1 MININETEWRD
12 VLPLSGKSYSI
23 GRPKAEHLLEM
34 PISEGAQ
41 HYVLMLIPSLLGD
54 IEKLG
59 LRRIIRTSDFSE
71 QKVTALYFEFV
82 SIKRVLPDN
91 PESIEPAIW
100 EHLLHCVRV
109 MSSLVNLAT
118 TEDLERAREMAVRR
132 YYPHAKEKLKN
143 EYEQMRS
150 EGKVDFRLAGILRQ
164 GDLPENSGQV
174 CMEAIRRERQQR
186 VESIK
191 CLGVEHL
198 TYNEAFVV
206 ESAKAH
212 VMSRIDEAPEDFG
225 TLDLV
230 IRLLDLLRL
239 VLVLES
245 RSPGGASAV
254 SSNFTVGNIV
264 LGIGNAMYRGEL
276 GLTVSAL
283 GLARVNK

>member
-1 MININETEWRD
+1 
-12 VLPLSGKSYSI
+12 
-23 GRPKAEHLLEM
+23 M

-41 HYVLMLIPSLLGD
+41 HYVLMLIPSLLLD

-71 QKVTALYFEFV
+71 REVTALYFEFV
-82 SIKRVLPDN
+82 SIKRVLPHN
-91 PESIEPAIW
+91 PHSIEPAIW
-100 EHLLHCVRV
+100 QHLLHCVRV
-109 MSSLVNLAT
+109 MSSLVSLAT
-118 TEDLERAREMAVRR
+118 TEDLERARETAVRR
-132 YYPHAKEKLKN
+132 YLPHAKMSLKN

-191 CLGVEHL
+191 CLGTEHL
-198 TYNEAFVV
+198 TDHEAYVV
-206 ESAKAH
+206 ESARDY
-212 VMSRIDEAPEDFG
+212 VLTEIDDAPEDFG
-225 TLDLV
+225 ILDLV
-230 IRLLDLLRL
+230 IRLMDLLRL

-254 SSNFTVGNIV
+254 SSNFKVENIV
-264 LGIGNAMYRGEL
+264 LGIGNAMYRSEL
-276 GLTVSAL
+276 GLHVSSL

>member
-1 MININETEWRD
+1 M
-12 VLPLSGKSYSI
+12 S
-23 GRPKAEHLLEM
+23 
-34 PISEGAQ
+34 ISEGAQ
-41 HYVLMLIPSLLGD
+41 HYVLMLMPSLLQD

-71 QKVTALYFEFV
+71 QEVTALYFEFV

-91 PESIEPAIW
+91 PESIELAVW
-100 EHLLHCVRV
+100 QHLLHCVRV

-118 TEDLERAREMAVRR
+118 AEDLERARETAIRR
-132 YYPHAKEKLKN
+132 YLPHAKESLKN

-150 EGKVDFRLAGILRQ
+150 EGKVDFRLAGLLRQ
-164 GDLPENSGQV
+164 GDLPENAGQV
-174 CMEAIRRERQQR
+174 CLEAIRRERQQR

-191 CLGVEHL
+191 CLEIEHL
-198 TYNEAFVV
+198 SGHEAFVV
-206 ESAKAH
+206 EAARAY
-212 VMSRIDEAPEDFG
+212 VMAEINDAPEDFG

>member
-1 MININETEWRD
+1 
-12 VLPLSGKSYSI
+12 
-23 GRPKAEHLLEM
+23 M
-34 PISEGAQ
+34 PISVGAK

>member
-12 VLPLSGKSYSI
+12 VLPLSGKSYGI

-82 SIKRVLPDN
+82 SIKRVLPSN
-91 PESIEPAIW
+91 PLAIEPAIW

-118 TEDLERAREMAVRR
+118 TEDLERARDIAVRR
-132 YYPHAKEKLKN
+132 YFPHAKESLKS
-143 EYEQMRS
+143 EFEKMRS

-164 GDLPENSGQV
+164 GDVPENSERV
-174 CMEAIRRERQQR
+174 CMEAIRREREQR

-191 CLGVEHL
+191 CLGIEHL
-198 TYNEAFVV
+198 TSHEAFVV
-206 ESAKAH
+206 ESAKAY
-212 VMSRIDEAPEDFG
+212 VLSQLDEAPEDFG
-225 TLDLV
+225 VLDLV

-254 SSNFTVGNIV
+254 SSNFTVENIV

-276 GLTVSAL
+276 GLSVSSL
-283 GLARVNK
+283 GLARVKN

>member
-1 MININETEWRD
+1 
-12 VLPLSGKSYSI
+12 
-23 GRPKAEHLLEM
+23 M
-34 PISEGAQ
+34 PISEGAK
-41 HYVLMLIPSLLGD
+41 HYVLMLMPSLLGD

-118 TEDLERAREMAVRR
+118 TEDLERAREAAVRR
-132 YYPHAKEKLKN
+132 YFPHAKERLKN

-150 EGKVDFRLAGILRQ
+150 EGKVDFRLAGLLRQ

-174 CMEAIRRERQQR
+174 CMEAIRRERHQR

-191 CLGVEHL
+191 HLGIEHL
-198 TYNEAFVV
+198 TSHEAFVV
-206 ESAKAH
+206 ESAKAY
-212 VMSRIDEAPEDFG
+212 VIARIDDAPEDFG

-245 RSPGGASAV
+245 RSTGGASAV
-254 SSNFTVGNIV
+254 SSNFTVENIV